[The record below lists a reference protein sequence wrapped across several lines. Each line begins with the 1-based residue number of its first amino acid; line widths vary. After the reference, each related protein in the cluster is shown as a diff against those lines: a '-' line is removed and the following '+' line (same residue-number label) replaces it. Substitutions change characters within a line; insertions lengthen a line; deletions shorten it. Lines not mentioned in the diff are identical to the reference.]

1 MTKII
6 GGSKSD
12 EQLMLLERWKRKQ
25 IALLG
30 TEGFARWQRDRFA
43 LGHAVHR
50 EIEHFYQT
58 DHNRHE
64 DGKEEEAYL
73 AARIDVSEGKAAA
86 FLSNI
91 QQLLLNQTDIKECG
105 LLCRKINPTKLS
117 T

>member
-43 LGHAVHR
+43 LGHTVHR

-58 DHNRHE
+58 DH
-64 DGKEEEAYL
+64 KEEETYL

-86 FLSNI
+86 FLANI

-105 LLCRKINPTKLS
+105 FLCRKMNPTELLKC
-117 T
+117 